1 MVVRTA
7 TVRLVLGRALAVA
20 CVAALA
26 GCGLVGGGKKGQD
39 PVSVFSVE
47 VGQCF
52 AAPPKVQA
60 ELSSLTKV
68 DCALAHAQEAY
79 ASVPFEQKQ
88 GQTSSGYPGPELL
101 TNFAQGACA
110 QQFAKYV
117 GTDYRDSALFFTYLL
132 PSARS
137 WEQGKDRKVTC
148 FITAAGQPLTGSV
161 KGTKK

>member
-1 MVVRTA
+1 MLTA
-7 TVRLVLGRALAVA
+7 TVRRSPGLVLALACLV
-20 CVAALA
+20 ALA
-26 GCGLVGGGKKGQD
+26 GCSLVGGGKKGQD

-47 VGQCF
+47 IGQCF

-68 DCALAHAQEAY
+68 DCARAHAQEAY
-79 ASVPFEQKQ
+79 ASVAFEQKQ

-110 QQFAKYV
+110 QEFARYV

-148 FITAAGQPLTGSV
+148 FITAAGEPLTGSA